1 METTIENAIRSVA
14 RDALTEL
21 VAVKEKYP
29 ISEHDK
35 HFTEIL
41 DRHAKKITALPP
53 NTFPAKRWLSY
64 YVRKIDKEKRGQNG

>member
-41 DRHAKKITALPP
+41 DRHAKKSPLYRR
-53 NTFPAKRWLSY
+53 KLSQQSS
-64 YVRKIDKEKRGQNG
+64 G

>member
-21 VAVKEKYP
+21 VAIKEKYP

-41 DRHAKKITALPP
+41 DRHAKKNHRSTTENFPSKAL
-53 NTFPAKRWLSY
+53 AKLLRPS
-64 YVRKIDKEKRGQNG
+64 D

>member
-1 METTIENAIRSVA
+1 MEATIENAIRSQA
-14 RDALTEL
+14 RKAHAEI

-41 DRHAKKITALPP
+41 DRHAKKNHSPATE
-53 NTFPAKRWLSY
+53 NFP
-64 YVRKIDKEKRGQNG
+64 G